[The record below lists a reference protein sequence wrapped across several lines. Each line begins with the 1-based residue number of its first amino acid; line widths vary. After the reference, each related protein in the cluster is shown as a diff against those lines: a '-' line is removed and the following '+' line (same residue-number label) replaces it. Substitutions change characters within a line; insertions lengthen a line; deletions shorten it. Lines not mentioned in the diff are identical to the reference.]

1 MVVWRMAQW
10 YPDLVTH
17 VVVVC
22 TSYFKPQKEYV
33 SIEQL
38 MATGRVRQFGYQL
51 HLASPEV
58 EDRIKT
64 EEDIRKFLHGMY
76 GARGSNGETLF
87 SPEKGV
93 LFENLDRIGKT
104 RLLTDSEMDYYVSQ
118 YSHNGLHGAM
128 NWYRTRKAN
137 WKDDLDLIRMGRT
150 TVEQPTLFI
159 QAIRDSVFIPAMMSK
174 MKENIPKLTVK
185 QVDANHWALWEK
197 PAECNAILEQWLKE
211 FVLGSR
217 SLL

>member
-22 TSYFKPQKEYV
+22 TFYFMPQREYI
-33 SIEQL
+33 STEQL
-38 MATGRVRQFGYQL
+38 VATGRAPQFGYQL

-58 EDRIKT
+58 EDRIKS

-76 GARGSNGETLF
+76 GARGSNRETIF

-93 LFENLDRIGKT
+93 LFENLDRIGRT
-104 RLLTDSEMDYYVSQ
+104 PLLTDSEMDYYVSQ
-118 YSHNGLHGAM
+118 YSRNGFHGPL
-128 NWYRTRKAN
+128 NWYRTREAN
-137 WKDDLDLIRMGRT
+137 WRDDLDLIRMGRT

-159 QAIRDSVFIPAMMSK
+159 QATRDSVFIPAMMSK
-174 MKENIPKLTVK
+174 MGENIPKLTVK
-185 QVDANHWALWEK
+185 PVDANHWALWEK

-211 FVLGSR
+211 IVLGSKG
-217 SLL
+217 LL